1 MADISEKYGI
11 TECLSARHWVRHC
24 RASDKRKEIIMKNI
38 LDTIIA
44 GAGALVGFLF
54 GQIDGLFYAL
64 IAFIVL
70 DYISGV
76 IVAIVNKTLSSEVG
90 FKGICKKVLL
100 LSIVALANIIDVQ
113 IIGGG
118 STLRTAVIFV
128 FLANE
133 GISLLENAAN
143 MGLPI
148 PKKLTRM
155 LEQLKNKGED
165 DE

>member
-1 MADISEKYGI
+1 
-11 TECLSARHWVRHC
+11 
-24 RASDKRKEIIMKNI
+24 MKNNI
-38 LDTIIA
+38 IDGIIA
-44 GAGALVGFLF
+44 GEGALVGFLF

-70 DYISGV
+70 DYISGA
-76 IVAIVNKTLSSEVG
+76 IVAVINKKLSSEVG

-100 LSIVALANIIDVQ
+100 LSIVALGNIIDVQ
-113 IIGGG
+113 VIGNG

-133 GISLLENAAN
+133 GISLIENAAGI
-143 MGLPI
+143 GLPI
-148 PKKLTRM
+148 PKPIINA
-155 LEQLKNKGED
+155 LEQLKRKSDGGNN

>member
-1 MADISEKYGI
+1 
-11 TECLSARHWVRHC
+11 
-24 RASDKRKEIIMKNI
+24 MKNNI
-38 LDTIIA
+38 MDAVIA
-44 GAGALVGFLF
+44 GAEALVGFLF

-76 IVAIVNKTLSSEVG
+76 IVAVINKKLSSEVG

-100 LSIVALANIIDVQ
+100 LSIVALGNIIDVQ
-113 IIGGG
+113 VIGNG

-133 GISLLENAAN
+133 GISLIENAAGI
-143 MGLPI
+143 GLPI
-148 PKKLTRM
+148 PKPIINA
-155 LEQLKNKGED
+155 LEQLKRKSDGGNK